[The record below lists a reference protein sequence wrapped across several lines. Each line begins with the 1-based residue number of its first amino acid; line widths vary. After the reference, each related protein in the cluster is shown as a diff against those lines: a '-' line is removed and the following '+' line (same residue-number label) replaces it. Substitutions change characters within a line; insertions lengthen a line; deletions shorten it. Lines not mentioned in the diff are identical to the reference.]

1 MNQTVHI
8 PEHIREALN
17 KSPNASANNN
27 IIVTQIDEKIYSARW
42 NLQPN
47 KMELD
52 QLWEVN
58 CEMQLAK

>member
-1 MNQTVHI
+1 MEIHI
-8 PEHIREALN
+8 PENIRETLN
-17 KSPNASANNN
+17 KIPNASPSNN

-47 KMELD
+47 RMELD

-58 CEMQLAK
+58 CERQLAK